1 MQSGFGFDGERLSL
15 LVRIGCGESAYLGDE
30 QIADKLML
38 VEPDPDRAQSARAWL
53 QQAGA
58 GSLVEAAVA
67 DEDGEATFKR
77 TSFADVNS
85 LRVVT
90 GAMALFPGVRALET
104 CTVKTV
110 KPRNLFKAGLEDVGG
125 GPCGLIV
132 DAPSEV
138 LLVLD
143 DLHQAGLLG
152 KFAHVIV
159 RVAEE
164 PLHEGGADRRAL
176 EAWLAGAEYTV
187 SWEANPSDPDVRY
200 ARLHPDW
207 QARIARREKQVA
219 SLEVALE
226 EARHS
231 YAIVSEEAQGS
242 LKAYEAVLSE
252 RDELS
257 ERCDALQRSLSQVSA
272 DLEASRG
279 ALDAVRQEREA
290 LEASWLKDAEVRQA
304 SLEQLREERDSLETA
319 RGTAEADLASARDEL
334 AQLREER
341 DSLEKARGTAEADL
355 ASAREELAL
364 LREERDAL
372 ETARGTAE
380 ADLASARDE
389 LAQLREERDSL
400 EKARGTA
407 EADLASARE
416 ELALLR
422 EERDALEKARGNAE
436 TDLTSTREE
445 LARLR
450 EERDGL
456 KEARARALKDSEAN
470 LQAFEAMRAER
481 DRLKSSLSAA
491 TERADE
497 QAQSLQR
504 LGAELEELR
513 DDNRLS
519 LRIQRIAQADL
530 ADLQDRYAAL
540 SGEKRELEVFL
551 DELAEN
557 VAQAMAVSGAENEEQ
572 LEGPARASSKSAG
585 SKPARRSRKS
595 RAQPS

>member
-15 LVRIGCGESAYLGDE
+15 LVRVGCGESAYLGDE

-38 VEPDPDRAQSARAWL
+38 VEPDPDRAQAARAWL
-53 QQAGA
+53 QQTGA
-58 GSLVEAAVA
+58 GVLVEAAVA
-67 DEDGEATFKR
+67 DEDGEATFNR

-90 GAMALFPGVRALET
+90 GATALFPGVRALET

-110 KPRNLFKAGLEDVGG
+110 RPRNLFQAGLEDVGD
-125 GPCGLIV
+125 GPRGLIV

-152 KFAHVIV
+152 TFAHVIV

-176 EAWLAGAEYTV
+176 EAWTAGAEYTV
-187 SWEANPSDPDVRY
+187 SWEENPSDPDVRY

-231 YAIVSEEAQGS
+231 YAIASDEAQGS

-304 SLEQLREERDSLETA
+304 SLERLREERDSLETARGMAEADLASARDELVQLREERDSLETARGMAEADLASARDELVQLREERDSLETA

-334 AQLREER
+334 VQ
-341 DSLEKARGTAEADL
+341 
-355 ASAREELAL
+355 
-364 LREERDAL
+364 
-372 ETARGTAE
+372 
-380 ADLASARDE
+380 
-389 LAQLREERDSL
+389 
-400 EKARGTA
+400 
-407 EADLASARE
+407 
-416 ELALLR
+416 LR
-422 EERDALEKARGNAE
+422 EERDALEKARGSAE
-436 TDLTSTREE
+436 TDLASTREE

-450 EERDGL
+450 EERDDL

-504 LGAELEELR
+504 LGTELEELR
-513 DDNRLS
+513 EDNRLS

-557 VAQAMAVSGAENEEQ
+557 VAQAMAVSGAESDEQ

>member
-15 LVRIGCGESAYLGDE
+15 LVRVGCGESAYLGDE
-30 QIADKLML
+30 QIAGKLML
-38 VEPDPDRAQSARAWL
+38 VEPDPDRAQAARAWL
-53 QQAGA
+53 QQTGA
-58 GSLVEAAVA
+58 GVLVEAAVA
-67 DEDGEATFKR
+67 AEDGEATFNR

-90 GAMALFPGVRALET
+90 GATALFPGVRALET

-110 KPRNLFKAGLEDVGG
+110 RPRNLFQAGLEDVGD
-125 GPCGLIV
+125 GPRGLIV

-152 KFAHVIV
+152 TFAHVIV

-226 EARHS
+226 ETRHS
-231 YAIVSEEAQGS
+231 YATASEEAQGS

-257 ERCDALQRSLSQVSA
+257 ERCDALQTTLSQASA

-304 SLEQLREERDSLETA
+304 SLERLREERDALEA
-319 RGTAEADLASARDEL
+319 
-334 AQLREER
+334 
-341 DSLEKARGTAEADL
+341 ARGTAEADL
-355 ASAREELAL
+355 ASAREELAQ

-372 ETARGTAE
+372 ET
-380 ADLASARDE
+380 
-389 LAQLREERDSL
+389 
-400 EKARGTA
+400 ARGTA

-450 EERDGL
+450 EERDDL

-557 VAQAMAVSGAENEEQ
+557 VAQAMAVSGTENEEQ
-572 LEGPARASSKSAG
+572 LEGPARTSSKSAG

>member
-1 MQSGFGFDGERLSL
+1 MQSGFGFDGERLSV

-30 QIADKLML
+30 QIADELIL
-38 VEPDPDRAQSARAWL
+38 VEPDPERAQFVRTWL
-53 QQAGA
+53 QRTGA
-58 GSLVEAAVA
+58 GILVEAAVA
-67 DEDGEATFKR
+67 DEDGEGTFRR

-85 LRVVT
+85 LRVAT
-90 GAMALFPGVRALET
+90 GAMTLFPGLRALET

-110 KPRNLFKAGLEDVGG
+110 RPRNLFQAGLEDTGG
-125 GPCGLIV
+125 GPRGLIV

-187 SWEANPSDPDVRY
+187 SWEDSPSDPDVRY
-200 ARLHPDW
+200 ARLLTDW
-207 QARIARREKQVA
+207 QARIARKERQIE
-219 SLEVALE
+219 SLESALE
-226 EARHS
+226 EARRS
-231 YAIVSEEAQGS
+231 YAVASEEAQSS

-257 ERCDALQRSLSQVSA
+257 ERCDELQTSLSQVSA

-290 LEASWLKDAEVRQA
+290 LEASWLKDAEMRQA
-304 SLEQLREERDSLETA
+304 SLTQLRQEC
-319 RGTAEADLASARDEL
+319 
-334 AQLREER
+334 
-341 DSLEKARGTAEADL
+341 DSLEKARESGEADL
-355 ASAREELAL
+355 ASAREELAK
-364 LREERDAL
+364 LRQERD
-372 ETARGTAE
+372 
-380 ADLASARDE
+380 
-389 LAQLREERDSL
+389 
-400 EKARGTA
+400 
-407 EADLASARE
+407 
-416 ELALLR
+416 
-422 EERDALEKARGNAE
+422 N
-436 TDLTSTREE
+436 
-445 LARLR
+445 
-450 EERDGL
+450 L
-456 KEARARALKDSEAN
+456 KEARASALKDSEAN

-481 DRLKSSLSAA
+481 DRLKSSLSAV
-491 TERADE
+491 TERAEE

-540 SGEKRELEVFL
+540 SSEKRELEAFL

-557 VAQAMAVSGAENEEQ
+557 VAQAMAASDPERDEQ
-572 LEGPARASSKSAG
+572 LEGPARTSSKSAG
-585 SKPARRSRKS
+585 SKPARRTRKS

>member
-15 LVRIGCGESAYLGDE
+15 LVRVGCGESAYLGDE

-38 VEPDPDRAQSARAWL
+38 VEPDPDRAQAARAWL
-53 QQAGA
+53 QQTGA
-58 GSLVEAAVA
+58 GVLVEAAVA
-67 DEDGEATFKR
+67 DEDGEATFNR

-90 GAMALFPGVRALET
+90 GATALFPGVRALET

-110 KPRNLFKAGLEDVGG
+110 RPRNLFQAGLEDVGD
-125 GPCGLIV
+125 GPRGLIV

-152 KFAHVIV
+152 TFAHVIV

-176 EAWLAGAEYTV
+176 EAWTAGAEYTV
-187 SWEANPSDPDVRY
+187 SWEENPSDPDVRY

-231 YAIVSEEAQGS
+231 YAIASDEAQGS

-304 SLEQLREERDSLETA
+304 SLERLREERDSLETA
-319 RGTAEADLASARDEL
+319 RGMAEADLASARDEL
-334 AQLREER
+334 VQ
-341 DSLEKARGTAEADL
+341 
-355 ASAREELAL
+355 
-364 LREERDAL
+364 
-372 ETARGTAE
+372 
-380 ADLASARDE
+380 
-389 LAQLREERDSL
+389 
-400 EKARGTA
+400 
-407 EADLASARE
+407 
-416 ELALLR
+416 LR
-422 EERDALEKARGNAE
+422 EERDALEKARGMAEADLASARDELVQLREERDALEKARGSAE
-436 TDLTSTREE
+436 TDLASTREE

-450 EERDGL
+450 EERDDL

-504 LGAELEELR
+504 LGTELEELR
-513 DDNRLS
+513 EDNRLS

-557 VAQAMAVSGAENEEQ
+557 VAQAMAVSGAESDEQ

>member
-15 LVRIGCGESAYLGDE
+15 LVRVGCGESAYLGDE

-38 VEPDPDRAQSARAWL
+38 VEPDPDRAQAARAWL
-53 QQAGA
+53 QQTGA
-58 GSLVEAAVA
+58 GVLVEAAVA
-67 DEDGEATFKR
+67 DEDGEATFNR

-90 GAMALFPGVRALET
+90 GATALFPGVRALET

-110 KPRNLFKAGLEDVGG
+110 RPRNLFQAGLEDVGD
-125 GPCGLIV
+125 GPRGLIV

-152 KFAHVIV
+152 TFAHVIV

-176 EAWLAGAEYTV
+176 EAWTAGAEYTV
-187 SWEANPSDPDVRY
+187 SWEENPSDPDVRY

-231 YAIVSEEAQGS
+231 YAIASDEAQGS

-304 SLEQLREERDSLETA
+304 SLERLREERDSLETARGMAEADLASARDELVQLREERDSLETA

-334 AQLREER
+334 VQLREER
-341 DSLEKARGTAEADL
+341 DS
-355 ASAREELAL
+355 
-364 LREERDAL
+364 L

-389 LAQLREERDSL
+389 LVQ
-400 EKARGTA
+400 
-407 EADLASARE
+407 
-416 ELALLR
+416 LR
-422 EERDALEKARGNAE
+422 EERDALEKARGSAE
-436 TDLTSTREE
+436 TDLASTREE

-450 EERDGL
+450 EERDDL

-504 LGAELEELR
+504 LGTELEELR
-513 DDNRLS
+513 EDNRLS

-557 VAQAMAVSGAENEEQ
+557 VAQAMAVSGAESDEQ

>member
-15 LVRIGCGESAYLGDE
+15 LVRVGCGESAYLGDE

-38 VEPDPDRAQSARAWL
+38 VEPDPDRAQAARAWL
-53 QQAGA
+53 QQTGA
-58 GSLVEAAVA
+58 GVLVEAAVA
-67 DEDGEATFKR
+67 DEDGEATFNR

-90 GAMALFPGVRALET
+90 GATALFPGVRALET

-110 KPRNLFKAGLEDVGG
+110 RPRNLFQAGLEDVGD
-125 GPCGLIV
+125 GPRGLIV

-152 KFAHVIV
+152 TFAHVIV

-176 EAWLAGAEYTV
+176 EAWTAGAEYTV
-187 SWEANPSDPDVRY
+187 SWEENPSDPDVRY

-231 YAIVSEEAQGS
+231 YAIASDEAQGS

-304 SLEQLREERDSLETA
+304 SLERLREERDSLETARGMAEADLASARDELVQLREERDSLETA

-334 AQLREER
+334 VQ
-341 DSLEKARGTAEADL
+341 
-355 ASAREELAL
+355 
-364 LREERDAL
+364 
-372 ETARGTAE
+372 
-380 ADLASARDE
+380 
-389 LAQLREERDSL
+389 
-400 EKARGTA
+400 
-407 EADLASARE
+407 
-416 ELALLR
+416 LR
-422 EERDALEKARGNAE
+422 EERDALEKARGSAE
-436 TDLTSTREE
+436 TDLASTREE

-450 EERDGL
+450 EERDDL

-504 LGAELEELR
+504 LGTELEELR
-513 DDNRLS
+513 EDNRLS

-557 VAQAMAVSGAENEEQ
+557 VAQAMAVSGAESDEQ

>member
-372 ETARGTAE
+372 E
-380 ADLASARDE
+380 
-389 LAQLREERDSL
+389 
-400 EKARGTA
+400 
-407 EADLASARE
+407 
-416 ELALLR
+416 
-422 EERDALEKARGNAE
+422 KARGNAE

>member
-15 LVRIGCGESAYLGDE
+15 LVRVGCGESAYLGDE

-38 VEPDPDRAQSARAWL
+38 VEPDPDRAQAARAWL
-53 QQAGA
+53 QQTGA
-58 GSLVEAAVA
+58 GVLVEAAVA
-67 DEDGEATFKR
+67 DEDGEATFNR

-90 GAMALFPGVRALET
+90 GATALFPGVRALET

-110 KPRNLFKAGLEDVGG
+110 RPRNLFQAGLEDVGD
-125 GPCGLIV
+125 GPRGLIV

-152 KFAHVIV
+152 TFAHVIV

-176 EAWLAGAEYTV
+176 EAWTAGAEYTV
-187 SWEANPSDPDVRY
+187 SWEENPSDPDVRY

-231 YAIVSEEAQGS
+231 YAIASDEAQGS

-304 SLEQLREERDSLETA
+304 SLERLREERDSLETA
-319 RGTAEADLASARDEL
+319 RGMAEADLASARDEL
-334 AQLREER
+334 VQ
-341 DSLEKARGTAEADL
+341 
-355 ASAREELAL
+355 
-364 LREERDAL
+364 
-372 ETARGTAE
+372 
-380 ADLASARDE
+380 
-389 LAQLREERDSL
+389 
-400 EKARGTA
+400 
-407 EADLASARE
+407 
-416 ELALLR
+416 LR
-422 EERDALEKARGNAE
+422 EERDALEKARGSAE
-436 TDLTSTREE
+436 TDLASTREE

-450 EERDGL
+450 EERDDL

-504 LGAELEELR
+504 LGTELEELR
-513 DDNRLS
+513 EDNRLS

-557 VAQAMAVSGAENEEQ
+557 VAQAMAVSGAESDEQ